1 MKKLFGLILVVFSS
15 ICFADV
21 SLYATATT
29 DYVSRGVS
37 YSNNGPAVQGGSE
50 YTMPIGA
57 MLGVWTTTLGDNTG
71 GQELDFY
78 AGYKKEVLENFT
90 VGGKIISYRYLKN
103 TSSDYLEG
111 NINFS
116 YQIFKLDIYYAPE
129 VPVAAVTETYKNLYF
144 NLSASIEIMK
154 DISIGTALG
163 YSHFNNKTL
172 ADSNNRLDGVVSL
185 IKTIQ
190 DTTISLN
197 LSDTNRKNAAGE
209 KQKDQSLSIAATIN
223 I

>member
-1 MKKLFGLILVVFSS
+1 MKKLLGLILVAFSS
-15 ICFADV
+15 VCFADV
-21 SLYATATT
+21 SLFATATT

-37 YSNNGPAVQGGSE
+37 YSNNGSAVQGGSE

-78 AGYKKEVLENFT
+78 AGYKKEVFENM
-90 VGGKIISYRYLKN
+90 VIGGKIISYRYLKN
-103 TSSDYLEG
+103 TSSDYVEG

-116 YQIFKLDIYYAPE
+116 YKIFKLDIYYAPQI
-129 VPVAAVTETYKNLYF
+129 PVVARTETYKNLYF
-144 NLSASIEIMK
+144 NLSACLEVMK

-163 YSHFNNKTL
+163 YSYFNNKTL
-172 ADSNNRLDGVVSL
+172 ADSNNRFDGILSL
-185 IKTIQ
+185 LKTMQ

-197 LSDTNRKNAAGE
+197 FSDTNRKNMAGN
-209 KQKDQSLSIAATIN
+209 KQKDQSLYIAATIS

>member
-1 MKKLFGLILVVFSS
+1 MKIILGLIFVVFSS
-15 ICFADV
+15 VCFAQI
-21 SLYATATT
+21 SLFATATT

-50 YTMPIGA
+50 YVMPIGA
-57 MLGVWTTTLGDNTG
+57 TLGVWTTTLGDNTG

-78 AGYKKEVLENFT
+78 AGYKKEVFENM
-90 VGGKIISYRYLKN
+90 VIGGKIISYRYLKN

-116 YQIFKLDIYYAPE
+116 YKIFKLDIYYAPQ
-129 VPVAAVTETYKNLYF
+129 VPVATRTETYKNLYF
-144 NLSASIEIMK
+144 NFSASHEVMK
-154 DISIGTALG
+154 DISIGTAIG
-163 YSHFNNKTL
+163 YSYFDNKNL
-172 ADSNNRLDGVVSL
+172 ADSNNRFDGILSL
-185 IKTIQ
+185 IKTMQ

-197 LSDTNRKNAAGE
+197 FSDTSRKNVAGE
-209 KQKDQSLSIAATIN
+209 KQKDQSLSIAATIS